1 MLETVNTTP
10 PTTRP
15 ARIIVDD
22 VQPAVSGGSPKTVA
36 GDPITISATIIRDG
50 HETLRAVVRHRFD
63 GGKWAEVVMEEA
75 PGTDRW
81 YATLICDEVGDHQFQ
96 VEAWTDLFA
105 SWRHE
110 MSRRIEGGQED
121 LTSELLEG
129 LAILDAA
136 GVKKSKDPQVTE
148 ALATLRSDAPQDE
161 RVAAALS
168 EAVAVAHTKLGSR
181 TERVRTASFPIIADR
196 ERAAF
201 GTWYEL
207 FPRSWGGFAGITERL
222 DRFAELGVDVL
233 YLPPI
238 HPIGITHRKGR
249 NNTLTAQ
256 PSDPG
261 SPWAIGDA
269 TGGHTAIHPDLGTAK
284 EFRAMVAAARKRGI
298 DIALDFA
305 LQCSPDHPWLTEHPD
320 WFSRRPDGT
329 LKYAENPPKKYQDIY
344 NVDFDCEDWRGL
356 WKALADVVVHWID
369 QGVRIF
375 RVDNPHTKPIRFWQ
389 WLLGLVRAE
398 HPDVVFLAEAF
409 TKPAVM
415 YELGKIGFQQ
425 SYTYFT
431 WRNGSRELGDYVQE
445 LASPP
450 VSLFF
455 RPNFFANTPD
465 ILHEYLQD
473 GGEPAF
479 RTRLVLAA
487 TLSPSYGI
495 YSGFENLEN
504 TPVRAGSEEYD
515 DSEKYA
521 IRRRDLDGP
530 LLPLFAR
537 LNAIRRRFPA
547 LRRIAPTRIL
557 ATQNEALMA
566 YARGVGSDAIVV
578 VVNLDTSARQV
589 GLVELTHEVGMPD
602 TFQVTDH
609 LTGGIYDWR
618 TGGNYVAL
626 EPGQAHVLGVRR

>member
-1 MLETVNTTP
+1 MLMTVNTTP

-15 ARIIVDD
+15 VRIIVED
-22 VQPAVSGGSPKTVA
+22 VQPVVSGGSPKTIA
-36 GDPITISATIIRDG
+36 GDPVTIGATVIRDG
-50 HETLRAVVRHRFD
+50 HETLRAVVRHRYAT
-63 GGKWAEVVMEEA
+63 GKWAEVAMAET

-81 YATLICDEVGDHQFQ
+81 HATLAFDEVGDHRFQ

-110 MSRRIEGGQED
+110 MFRRIEGGQED
-121 LTSELLEG
+121 LTSEILEG
-129 LAILDAA
+129 LAVLDAA
-136 GVKKSKDPQVTE
+136 RLGRSKDPEVTA

-161 RVAAALS
+161 RVAAGLS
-168 EAVAVAHTKLGSR
+168 DAVAAAYAELGPR

-207 FPRSWGGFAGITERL
+207 FPRSWGGFAGITKRL
-222 DRFAELGVDVL
+222 DRFTDLGVDVL

-238 HPIGITHRKGR
+238 HPIGTTHRKGR
-249 NNTLTAQ
+249 NNALTAG
-256 PSDPG
+256 PGDPG

-269 TGGHTAIHPDLGTAK
+269 TGGHTAIHPDLGTPD
-284 EFRAMVAAARKRGI
+284 EFRTMVAAARERGI

-329 LKYAENPPKKYQDIY
+329 LKYAENPPKKYQDIF
-344 NVDFDCEDWRGL
+344 NVDFDCDDWRGL
-356 WKALADVVVHWID
+356 WQALADIVAHWID
-369 QGVRIF
+369 QGVRVF

-389 WLLGLVRAE
+389 WLLDRVRAE
-398 HPDVVFLAEAF
+398 HPDVIFLAEAF

-415 YELGKIGFQQ
+415 YELGKVGFQQ

-431 WRNGSRELGDYVQE
+431 WRNGAGELGDYIQE
-445 LASPP
+445 LANPP
-450 VSLFF
+450 VNLFF
-455 RPNFFANTPD
+455 RPNFFVNTPD
-465 ILHEYLQD
+465 ILHEYLQT

-479 RTRLVLAA
+479 RARLVLAA

-504 TPVRAGSEEYD
+504 TPVRPGSEEYE

-521 IRRRDLDGP
+521 IKHRELDGP
-530 LLPLFAR
+530 LLPLFAE
-537 LNAIRRRFPA
+537 LNAIRRRLPA
-547 LRRIAPTRIL
+547 LRRLAPIHLL
-557 ATQNEALMA
+557 ATQNDALIA
-566 YARGVGSDAIVV
+566 YVKGTGGDAVIT
-578 VVNLDTSARQV
+578 VVNVDTGARQV
-589 GLVELTHEVGMPD
+589 GLVELTHDVGMPGA
-602 TFQVTDH
+602 FQVVDH
-609 LTGGIYDWR
+609 LTAGIYDWR

-626 EPGQAHVLGVRR
+626 EPGQAHILGVRR